1 MCLLFMH
8 CRPGSVLYNIFC
20 LCILQMKRS
29 DQREMTKTEDGHVLH
44 AGEVAAGTE
53 IEDVHVTGIQER
65 KNPEGS

>member
-1 MCLLFMH
+1 MCYLSTVGLDQSCTTFF
-8 CRPGSVLYNIFC
+8 V
-20 LCILQMKRS
+20 CILQMKRS

-65 KNPEGS
+65 RNPEGL